1 MSDFHTE
8 KPVAMLPK
16 YYFYRVIVVRL
27 RLITDDNAEHML
39 DIYGVVC
46 LMKAFF
52 FFFRKRTYHH
62 NNNCYGNEHGVARL
76 KMTVP
81 SLLLKITRHRKQ
93 QVVIILAVGDQRTSV
108 LNIRRTML
116 LHCETLLV

>member
-39 DIYGVVC
+39 DIYGVIC

-52 FFFRKRTYHH
+52 FFFE
-62 NNNCYGNEHGVARL
+62 N
-76 KMTVP
+76 VP
-81 SLLLKITRHRKQ
+81 IITIIIAMVMNMVLLDSR
-93 QVVIILAVGDQRTSV
+93 
-108 LNIRRTML
+108 
-116 LHCETLLV
+116 